1 VRRAVSVGPLLIGS
15 ARAICAP
22 VTRRTWDGSRR
33 AALGFSEP
41 RRGVGALARGGAMI
55 TLQVMRTGLVP
66 AALVVRRQ
74 VDAAADWI
82 FVAFAGA

>member
-1 VRRAVSVGPLLIGS
+1 
-15 ARAICAP
+15 
-22 VTRRTWDGSRR
+22 
-33 AALGFSEP
+33 
-41 RRGVGALARGGAMI
+41 MI